1 MSDLSQIDLSGEE
14 TSVVLA
20 ILDRHVPDGA
30 VWVYGSRA
38 SGGAQR
44 YSDLDLAVVSDT
56 ALSPAVRSDLAEAFS
71 ESDLPWRVDI
81 LDWATASPEFRA
93 IVARS
98 KIVLREARSS
108 ATSTS

>member
-1 MSDLSQIDLSGEE
+1 MSELSRIDLTADERAI
-14 TSVVLA
+14 VVR
-20 ILDRHVPDGA
+20 ILERHLPEGA

-38 SGGAQR
+38 NRTAQR
-44 YSDLDLAVVSDT
+44 YSDLDLAVVLGT
-56 ALSPAVRSDLAEAFS
+56 PLSGAVRSALAEAFS

-98 KIVLREARSS
+98 KLVLRRGSS
-108 ATSTS
+108 LAASGS